1 MSQRSL
7 IMKIIIATQNKG
19 KLKEFKEV
27 LVPMGYEVLSASDLN
42 YNLDAVIEDGNTFQ
56 ENALIKAHYLH
67 KLSGLKVISDD
78 SGIIIDDLPGELGI
92 RSARFMGEDTS
103 YSIKNEMILKKLKNV
118 EFPKANFHC
127 AIALVGEN
135 LQEIFYGEVSGVIK
149 SAQGEGG
156 FGYDPIFYPIGYE
169 SSFASMNSVEKN
181 KISHRALAIK
191 KLVSFLEKGEL

>member
-1 MSQRSL
+1 
-7 IMKIIIATQNKG
+7 MKIIIATQNKG

>member
-27 LVPMGYEVLSASDLN
+27 LEPLGYEVLSASDLN
-42 YNLDAVIEDGNTFQ
+42 YNLDAINENGNTFQ
-56 ENALIKAHYLH
+56 ENALIKARYLH
-67 KLSGLKVISDD
+67 ELSGLKVISDD

-103 YSIKNEMILKKLKNV
+103 YSVKNETILKRLVNI
-118 EFPKANFHC
+118 ESPKASFHC

-135 LQEIFYGEVSGVIK
+135 LEETFYGEVSGIIK
-149 SAQGEGG
+149 TAQGKGG
-156 FGYDPIFYPIGYE
+156 FGYDPIFYPLGYE
-169 SSFASMNSVEKN
+169 SSFASMDSIEKN
-181 KISHRALAIK
+181 KISHRALAII
-191 KLVSFLEKGEL
+191 KLISFLEKSNL